1 MKKILINNQLDLK
14 IGVELFKQ
22 EGFHWEDE
30 EDSVSDPFPIVLI
43 QHEGFTAYSVNLDN
57 HTDAKTLKEYS
68 KDFRFVITEVT
79 ELLIPHVKEITSYLG
94 LRVSTKETTLTI
106 NKKGR
111 IEINLDINT
120 FLDKFDDNLLFKKYL
135 FTIDNPSDLNF
146 LRNIDETINDARISN
161 YKFDFKNYKWKQ
173 TSKSKNYRNR
183 KDLVFVRNLER
194 LTITEDYTLIGS
206 NDLRDDTYFINIV
219 SKGFV
224 STDCPKKLIVNS
236 SGYNEGIK
244 ILKNIFFEFANE
256 VYKALLDVTSD
267 TIEGTSYSGETISVL
282 KNNVN
287 IVENKQVPNSE
298 FYVIGGSKLS
308 RRYDLELRDYTFVYE
323 GKEQYYGENI
333 IVPLS
338 NTITYFENK
347 SYIKL
352 LKGDDKYYCLND
364 FAFVDGFDEM
374 LEFSNYNGEVV
385 DFFSEDIFI
394 KINDNVYDE
403 HGDSLYMDYD
413 TLYLPTFEEGKKL
426 YTDIIKYDLDR
437 FDKYVK
443 NCYVSNDLTSSQV
456 IENVKS
462 SLLTKKLELRK
473 SDLSKNITGV
483 ERIDKYLILCEST
496 FEINGRQVLISVTV
510 FGKKLEVVYDIISYD
525 DSSLNLKLVC

>member
-14 IGVELFKQ
+14 IGVELFKK

-43 QHEGFTAYSVNLDN
+43 QHEGLTAYSVNLDN

-146 LRNIDETINDARISN
+146 LKKSGETVKDIKISN
-161 YKFDFKNYKWKQ
+161 YIFNLNTYNWEPTNRKKDYN
-173 TSKSKNYRNR
+173 NR
-183 KDLVFVRNLER
+183 KDLLFVRNLE
-194 LTITEDYTLIGS
+194 LLNITEDFTLIGS
-206 NDLRDDTYFINIV
+206 EDLRNDTYFVNVV

-224 STDCPKKLIVNS
+224 STDYPKKIIVNS
-236 SGYNEGIK
+236 VGYHKGIK
-244 ILKNIFFEFANE
+244 ILKSIFFEFDNE
-256 VYKALLDVTSD
+256 VYKSLIDITSD

-282 KNNVN
+282 KNNVT
-287 IVENKQVPNSE
+287 IVENKQIPVGE
-298 FYVIGGSKLS
+298 FYVINSSKLCN
-308 RRYDLELRDYTFVYE
+308 RYALELKNDTFVYE

-338 NTITYFENK
+338 NTIKYFENK
-347 SYIKL
+347 VYIRF

-385 DFFSEDIFI
+385 DFFNEDVFI
-394 KINDNVYDE
+394 KINENVYDKD
-403 HGDSLYMDYD
+403 GDSLYMDND
-413 TLYLPTFEEGKKL
+413 ILYLPTFEEGEKL
-426 YTDIIKYDLDR
+426 YSNALKYDLDR
-437 FDKYVK
+437 FDEYVRNGYTNNDRNSTSIIDNVKYSLSVK
-443 NCYVSNDLTSSQV
+443 NF
-456 IENVKS
+456 
-462 SLLTKKLELRK
+462 ELRK
-473 SDLSKNITGV
+473 INLHRKLTGL
-483 ERIDKYLILCEST
+483 EKIDKYLILCEST
-496 FEINGRQVLISVTV
+496 FEINGRQILISVTV
-510 FGKKLEVVYDIISYD
+510 FGEKLEYVYDIISYD
-525 DSSLNLKLVC
+525 DNSLNLKLVC